1 MIVKLREIGY
11 RLETNSPQIAPA
23 EPRMDTQMPSRLD
36 RLLHPRSVAIVGV
49 SPEPGHTGGSVLANL
64 ERCRF
69 AGPIHLVSRSRTE
82 LNGRPCVPSIG
93 DLPHGVDVAVLVV
106 PQSVVIDAITALGR
120 RGVGAAI
127 VFASGYA
134 EVGDAG
140 RADQETLAAAARAA
154 NVAVLG
160 PNCIGMCSFA
170 AGAAL
175 TFEFNVERPA
185 ADAQPKIGMAA
196 QSGAMAAI
204 MRMAFLAKGLGI
216 TFYISTGNE
225 ADLSVEDFLDA
236 LVDDEETSVAAL
248 FVEQIRKPQKF
259 LAAAQRARAI
269 GKPIVLLLA
278 GRSQRARASAASHT
292 GALAGDYATTT
303 ALLRHAAVNVVE
315 TVDEL
320 IDVTELLARCKPAA
334 KGPGIITNSGAVKGF
349 ALDFCDQLG
358 LDVPRLA
365 PATIEKLKAALP
377 AFASLDNPLDITA
390 QVLRD
395 VSLWPRTAEA
405 LLADP
410 GIGSLCIPMV
420 AGTSKYAMD
429 KVHAL
434 LPVLREGG
442 KPAVVALLGDDFPV
456 PPEFMAA
463 FRAEGIPVLRST
475 ERALRALAHAVA
487 YAQTLASTHG
497 KAATIEAPP
506 LPRRGTLPEYEGKA
520 YLAALGIAVPSS
532 ALARDIAEAKTIAQ
546 RIGYP
551 VALKAQAAALAH
563 KSDAGGVA
571 LNIADAGA
579 LATAWAR
586 MMGRVTAAQPG
597 LVLDGIL
604 VEAMGAPGVELIVG
618 ARRDPEWGP
627 IVMVGLGGVWT
638 EALDDVRLMPAD
650 LPRESIVA
658 EIGRLKGARLLHGL
672 RGSAPVDVSAVAD
685 VALRV
690 GALMR
695 ARPEIREIDIN
706 PLVAYPQGVLA
717 LDALIV
723 TD

>member
-1 MIVKLREIGY
+1 
-11 RLETNSPQIAPA
+11 
-23 EPRMDTQMPSRLD
+23 MDTQMPSRLD

-49 SPEPGHTGGSVLANL
+49 SPEPGHPGSTVLANL

-69 AGPIHLVSRSRTE
+69 EGAIHLVSRSRTE
-82 LNGRPCVPSIG
+82 FNDRPCVAGI
-93 DLPHGVDVAVLVV
+93 DALPHGVDVAVLIV
-106 PQSVVIDAITALGR
+106 PQAVVIDAITALGR

-127 VFASGYA
+127 VFAAGYA

-140 RADQETLAAAARAA
+140 RIEQEKLTAAANAA
-154 NVAVLG
+154 NIAVLG
-160 PNCIGMCSFA
+160 PNCIGMCSFDV
-170 AGAAL
+170 GAAL
-175 TFEFNVERPA
+175 TFEFNVERPPEGA
-185 ADAQPKIGMAA
+185 KPKIGMVA

-248 FVEQIRKPQKF
+248 FVEQIRKPQEF

-278 GRSQRARASAASHT
+278 GRSQRARTSAASHT

-320 IDVTELLARCKPAA
+320 IDVTELLARCKPAV

-365 PATIEKLKAALP
+365 PATIDKLKTMLP
-377 AFASLDNPLDITA
+377 AFASFDNPLDITA

-410 GIGSLCIPMV
+410 GIGSLCLPMV
-420 AGTSKYAMD
+420 AGTLQYAMA
-429 KVHAL
+429 KVDAL
-434 LPVLREGG
+434 LPVLRVSG
-442 KPAVVALLGDDFPV
+442 KPLVVGLLGDEFPV
-456 PPEFMAA
+456 PPEFMTA
-463 FRAEGIPVLRST
+463 FRAEGVPVLRST
-475 ERALRALAHAVA
+475 ERALRALAHLTA
-487 YAQTLASTHG
+487 YGRRLASEGG
-497 KAATIEAPP
+497 KAAIIEAPP
-506 LPRRGTLPEYEGKA
+506 LPRRGTLPEHEGKA
-520 YLAALGIAVPSS
+520 YLAALGIAVPSG
-532 ALARDIAEAKTIAQ
+532 ALARDIAEARTIAQ
-546 RIGYP
+546 RVGYP
-551 VALKAQAAALAH
+551 VAMKAQAAALAH
-563 KSDAGGVA
+563 KSDAGEVA
-571 LNIADAGA
+571 LDIANADA

-586 MMGRVTAAQPG
+586 MMERVTAAQRG
-597 LVLDGIL
+597 LALDGVLI
-604 VEAMGAPGVELIVG
+604 EAMGAPGVELIVG

-627 IVMVGLGGVWT
+627 IVMVGLGGIWT

-650 LPRESIVA
+650 LPRERIVA

-685 VALRV
+685 VAMCV

-723 TD
+723 TN